1 MAKQNKSRGFSKK
14 KMFPNAERVTKPDG
28 SRIWLYNGKEF
39 VTLRDIMDEGE
50 IAKEKALTKE

>member
-14 KMFPNAERVTKPDG
+14 KMFPNAERITKPDG

-39 VTLRDIMDEGE
+39 VTLRDIIGESE

>member
-14 KMFPNAERVTKPDG
+14 KMFPNAKRVTKPDG

-50 IAKEKALTKE
+50 IAKEKP